1 MTDNQYANGFVSD
14 RAGISILDFLADETP
29 LSKSCIKQVAQVGG
43 VWRMPEDGEPER
55 VHRVKEQVKLGD
67 EIHIYYDAALV
78 NTKPFPMELVQ
89 DFDTFSI
96 WKKPASIMPEQSL
109 YCDHLSLE
117 RAIGRDTPADRDCY
131 WAYPMQPE
139 IGGLILLVHAKNIA
153 AKLAGIEERGGV
165 AVDISVLVPDLVS
178 SDGITLI
185 DGSVLALSNAHDQA
199 SGKGMLAKDAQGY
212 EDDLV
217 EWATERMEGEADI
230 SEPINHILSCSKI
243 SFTHPANGENIIT
256 SLSDNSDDKLTT

>member
-67 EIHIYYDAALV
+67 EIHIYYDEALV

-153 AKLAGIEERGGV
+153 AKLAVLEEQGGI
-165 AVDISVLVPDLVS
+165 AIDISVFAPELTTLE
-178 SDGITLI
+178 GITLMDESALGI
-185 DGSVLALSNAHDQA
+185 RDQESVRGVLAEN
-199 SGKGMLAKDAQGY
+199 AQGY

-217 EWATERMEGEADI
+217 EWATERMQSAGDT
-230 SEPINHILSCSKI
+230 SEPINHILCCSKI
-243 SFTHPANGENIIT
+243 SLTHPANGENIIT
-256 SLSDNSDDKLTT
+256 SLSDSSHDKLTT